1 MSFHFAVNQYVSS
14 SISALSCSPKRK
26 KLGSGVYISCSLHC
40 KNPWR
45 TDTLI
50 STSQECIFEL
60 INTFVCCRLA
70 NGECQS
76 AHLFEIIAGY
86 KH

>member
-1 MSFHFAVNQYVSS
+1 MSFHFTANQYISS
-14 SISALSCSPKRK
+14 SISALSCSLKRE
-26 KLGSGVYISCSLHC
+26 KLSSGIYISCSLHC

-50 STSQECIFEL
+50 STSQKYIFEL
-60 INTFVCCRLA
+60 INTFVCCGQA
-70 NGECQS
+70 NGKCQS